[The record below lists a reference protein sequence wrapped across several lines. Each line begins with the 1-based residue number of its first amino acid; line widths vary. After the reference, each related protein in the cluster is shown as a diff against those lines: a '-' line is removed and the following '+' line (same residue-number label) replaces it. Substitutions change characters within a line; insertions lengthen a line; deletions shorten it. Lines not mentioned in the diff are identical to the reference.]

1 MSSWICRR
9 FPILCA
15 PRPAPMGPMGG
26 PIHPD
31 PLMPAGLEWLQDWV
45 TELNNAPSPPSP
57 ESLSILA
64 EALLGQG
71 YADEALQISTEMLD
85 HPSEFGIDIDSLT
98 HANFQLIAARS
109 SLALGDVEQT
119 QNLISSLPSQSTLLK
134 AIQWPAP

>member
-1 MSSWICRR
+1 
-9 FPILCA
+9 
-15 PRPAPMGPMGG
+15 MGPMGG